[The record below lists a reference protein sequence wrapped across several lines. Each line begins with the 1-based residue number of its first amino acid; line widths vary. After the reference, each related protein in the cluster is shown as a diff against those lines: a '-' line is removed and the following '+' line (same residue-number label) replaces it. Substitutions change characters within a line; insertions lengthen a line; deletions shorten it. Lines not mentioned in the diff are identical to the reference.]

1 MNRWQRRDAILH
13 TCDAIIVMM
22 LTMSLALLE
31 IGVKDRVAI
40 WEGFAF
46 AFLFMYWKQRY
57 KFYIVRR
64 EREKLGCYENSK

>member
-13 TCDAIIVMM
+13 ACDVIITLLLATS
-22 LTMSLALLE
+22 LTLL
-31 IGVKDRVAI
+31 IMGVKDDVAI
-40 WEGFAF
+40 WEGFSV

-57 KFYIVRR
+57 KFYTVRR

>member
-1 MNRWQRRDAILH
+1 MTRKREVIINV
-13 TCDAIIVMM
+13 CDAIIIILLATS
-22 LTMSLALLE
+22 LTLLI
-31 IGVKDRVAI
+31 IGVKDGVAI
-40 WEGFAF
+40 WEGFAL

>member
-13 TCDAIIVMM
+13 SCDAIIVVM
-22 LTMSLALLE
+22 LAISLTLLI
-31 IGVKDRVAI
+31 IGVKDSVAI
-40 WEGFAF
+40 WEGFAL

-64 EREKLGCYENSK
+64 EREKLGCYEDSK

>member
-1 MNRWQRRDAILH
+1 MTRKREVIINA
-13 TCDAIIVMM
+13 CDAIIIM
-22 LTMSLALLE
+22 LLAISLTLLI
-31 IGVKDRVAI
+31 IGVKDSVAI
-40 WEGFAF
+40 WEGFAL

>member
-1 MNRWQRRDAILH
+1 MTRKREVIINV
-13 TCDAIIVMM
+13 CDVIITLL
-22 LTMSLALLE
+22 LTMSLALLI
-31 IGVKDRVAI
+31 IGVKDNVAI
-40 WEGFAF
+40 WEGFAL

>member
-13 TCDAIIVMM
+13 VCDVII
-22 LTMSLALLE
+22 ALLLVTSLILLI
-31 IGVKDRVAI
+31 IGVKDSVAI
-40 WEGFAF
+40 WEGFGA

-64 EREKLGCYENSK
+64 EREKFGCYENSK